1 MSLDSKRRL
10 TDGCDARRAS
20 RNKGEEMNYNDSM
33 KRIEEIVAALEA
45 GGIGLDETLKMFE
58 EGAKLLKKCQEDLEQ
73 AESKIDGIRLDD
85 PDDAADR

>member
-1 MSLDSKRRL
+1 
-10 TDGCDARRAS
+10 
-20 RNKGEEMNYNDSM
+20 MNYNDSM

-85 PDDAADR
+85 PDDAADS